1 MYTNWSAHTKIKCLS
16 IVFRRYT
23 NTLYIDFSIWF
34 YRRVNSVNM
43 PENIFAQ
50 TFYAGILANVF
61 TTRPAIILTA
71 DIGMFICL
79 PLPAMK
85 HGWIVSSEIH
95 NNSLKWPSR
104 FPKDQNPIPPK
115 LLCMNKWILRASP
128 WNYSSHCTLSLH
140 WTTLQWYNYHEFT
153 RWPILEVLSGC
164 LPAPLKHIQ
173 IRYGIDL
180 KMLPF
185 YFKSMFN
192 SQISLQRKSIIF
204 THLKKLIMETTI
216 HFDISSLPRTEL
228 LYLIKNEALPSSIS
242 KP

>member
-1 MYTNWSAHTKIKCLS
+1 MYTSWSAYTKIKCLS

-23 NTLYIDFSIWF
+23 NTLSIDFSIWF
-34 YRRVNSVNM
+34 YRHVNCVNIS
-43 PENIFAQ
+43 ENIFTQ

-61 TTRPAIILTA
+61 ITRPAIILSA
-71 DIGMFICL
+71 DTGMFICL
-79 PLPAMK
+79 PLPTMK

-95 NNSLKWPSR
+95 NNSLRWPSR

-115 LLCMNKWILRASP
+115 LLCMNKWILCASP
-128 WNYSSHCTLSLH
+128 WNYSSHSTLSLR
-140 WTTLQWYNYHEFT
+140 WTTLQWYDYHEFT
-153 RWPILEVLSGC
+153 RWPILEVFPGR

-180 KMLPF
+180 KMLKF

-192 SQISLQRKSIIF
+192 LQISLQRKWIIV
-204 THLKKLIMETTI
+204 TYLKKMIMETTQQ
-216 HFDISSLPRTEL
+216 FDISSLLRTEL
-228 LYLIKNEALPSSIS
+228 LYLIKNKALPSSIS